1 MSFANREVSH
11 NGRAG
16 LIAADRRR
24 FPMCAV
30 ALVPPRL
37 SETTRPERSERAAAR
52 ALEQAL
58 LVRYHRA
65 GDLAAREELVER
77 FLPFARD
84 LARRY
89 SYTDESFD
97 DLVQVA
103 SVGLIKAIDRF
114 DPDRGAKFTSFAA
127 PTILGELKRHFR
139 DKGWALHVPR
149 DLQERTLAVTRETEA
164 LSKRLGRSPKVR
176 EVANS
181 LGCSVEAV
189 LEAQEASASYEA
201 ASLDA
206 PTSRE
211 DDEAAPLIDL
221 LGDEDVAYELVEEPR
236 RDRQHLEGIAGR
248 RAQGART
255 ALHARPHTARDR
267 RAASATRRCTSHGCS
282 AARSTFSRQPRQQ
295 RDQRRSA

>member
-30 ALVPPRL
+30 ALAPPRL
-37 SETTRPERSERAAAR
+37 SQTTQPERSERAAAR

-164 LSKRLGRSPKVR
+164 LSKSLGRSPKVR
-176 EVANS
+176 EVADS

-221 LGDEDVAYELVEEPR
+221 LGDEDSAYELVED
-236 RDRQHLEGIAGR
+236 RDAIASTWKALPDVERKVLELRFMHDLTQREIGERIGYSQMHVSRLLR
-248 RAQGART
+248 RALNRLET
-255 ALHARPHTARDR
+255 AATA
-267 RAASATRRCTSHGCS
+267 A
-282 AARSTFSRQPRQQ
+282 
-295 RDQRRSA
+295 